1 MKSLIFSLLVLIV
14 GLSGCSK
21 SKTSGGVIYEVTV
34 SQGTWDGYYTMHTS
48 SGMTFIDVYNQPSDK
63 KINNAK
69 PKIASGSSTML
80 LISANASG
88 DFGQGTIVTAKIYV
102 DGDLVATDTNN
113 DIATAQYI
121 LQN

>member
-1 MKSLIFSLLVLIV
+1 
-14 GLSGCSK
+14 
-21 SKTSGGVIYEVTV
+21 
-34 SQGTWDGYYTMHTS
+34 
-48 SGMTFIDVYNQPSDK
+48 
-63 KINNAK
+63 
-69 PKIASGSSTML
+69 ML